1 MEEQHQVNNTSP
13 QHVPQYVD
21 DEINLLDYL
30 IVLLKHKWRIASIV
44 IIAGLIAVIH
54 SLQLPNIYRSE
65 ATIIPRQKEKSESST
80 LVALRGLGG
89 IAGELVGL
97 GGGGSADKF
106 VIVLKS
112 RHLSRR
118 IVEKYNLIPQL
129 FEDTW
134 NSENKIWVKNT
145 TSTFQ
150 DAYRSLMGMLTIS
163 RDRKSDVLTIKFD
176 HQNPHFAK
184 EMVDHYLTE
193 LSESL
198 RKETLKDAEENQ
210 RFLRRQLERI
220 PDVLLKEKI
229 YALLAKEIEK
239 ETFARAQK
247 YYSFQV
253 LDPPIVPD
261 RNKRIKPNRRR
272 ICMLSVVVAFF
283 VAVFLAFFL
292 EYIHNLKAT
301 EDPERLERLK
311 KSIKLRNKL

>member
-1 MEEQHQVNNTSP
+1 MSDQQQSP
-13 QHVPQYVD
+13 PESDRNYQYVAD

-65 ATIIPRQKEKSESST
+65 ATIFPRQKEKSESST

-150 DAYRSLMGMLTIS
+150 DAHRSLMGKLAIS
-163 RDRKSDVLTIKFD
+163 GDRKNNVLTIKFD

-210 RFLRRQLERI
+210 RFLRRQLDQTS
-220 PDVLLKEKI
+220 DVLLKEKI

-239 ETFARAQK
+239 EIFARAQK

-261 RNKRIKPNRRR
+261 INKRVKPNRKQ

-283 VAVFLAFFL
+283 VAVFLAFSL
-292 EYIHNLKAT
+292 EYFHNLRT
-301 EDPERLERLK
+301 SEDPERLKKLK
-311 KSIKLRNKL
+311 NSLKLRKS